1 MKATANYRP
10 KYIPRQSLPF
20 PNAATRRQVLEKLL
34 DLGLIAVSGMGMA
47 AAVLLLLV
55 LI

>member
-1 MKATANYRP
+1 MKTTTYYRP
-10 KYIPRQSLPF
+10 KYAPRQSLPF
-20 PNAATRRQVLEKLL
+20 PNAATRRQIFGKLL

>member
-1 MKATANYRP
+1 MKATTYYRP
-10 KYIPRQSLPF
+10 KYTPQPPLPF
-20 PNAATRRQVLEKLL
+20 PNAATRRQVWGKLL
-34 DLGLIAVSGMGMA
+34 DLGLITVCGMGMA